1 MHLVIQYI
9 IKTYSSLEFRARFQH
24 QLVAKL
30 VFAQY

>member
-1 MHLVIQYI
+1 MQMVSQYI
-9 IKTYSSLEFRARFQH
+9 VKAYSSLEFRARFQH

>member
-1 MHLVIQYI
+1 MHLNQFHT
-9 IKTYSSLEFRARFQH
+9 KFTTLEKRAGFRH

>member
-1 MHLVIQYI
+1 MKFGIRHI
-9 IKTYSSLEFRARFQH
+9 ILAFGSPEFRARFQH

>member
-1 MHLVIQYI
+1 MKKAIFH
-9 IKTYSSLEFRARFQH
+9 IKQAYDSLEFLARFQH